1 MEPVLRFALA
11 ILLIYSGSLIA
22 IGVVAV
28 REFRKLEDVLVRRF
42 DEAEES

>member
-11 ILLIYSGSLIA
+11 ILLIYSCSLIA

-28 REFRKLEDVLVRRF
+28 REFRKLEDVLVGRF